1 LHRAGN
7 RVLLRCVLPHAFGP
21 NPDILEA
28 LQIALAK
35 NCVLGAD
42 YGTMHLTLETG
53 AARRALSIVAIFAAA
68 ILSYQAIRIWLADH
82 QIHSSRL
89 DIIERGAALEPGN
102 ADAWDILGRYQQLDF
117 AAGDPAQ
124 ALAAFQ
130 RAVEDNPLSAYY
142 WMNLAGAYEAT
153 GDIAHAREAFER
165 ARAVYP
171 LSAEVAW
178 NYGNFLLRQEQF
190 PEGYAEI
197 QIAVRADPSLLPLA
211 ISRTWRSNHDVG
223 TLLNDILP
231 QNPEAY
237 LQALDFFASIQQAEP
252 GLAVWQRLAS
262 LGQPI
267 ALPRSFRF
275 LDELIREDRSNDAS
289 RVWREGLT
297 LAGLPREEPTNQS
310 LIWDGT
316 FAHDFPN
323 GGLGWRWDNLLGVAI
338 DFDAPP
344 PSAGARSVRLDFGGG
359 TNPELVQ
366 PAEYVPVE
374 PDRSYHF
381 HAYLRTEAITTE
393 SGMQFYISDPNHY
406 GAVSLFTEN
415 LAGTHLWTRVDAELT
430 TGPQTH
436 FLKISLYRRASRLF
450 DNKLSGTVWMADL
463 SLVPSQGSP
472 GRTSP

>member
-1 LHRAGN
+1 
-7 RVLLRCVLPHAFGP
+7 V
-21 NPDILEA
+21 D
-28 LQIALAK
+28 
-35 NCVLGAD
+35 
-42 YGTMHLTLETG
+42 LTLEAKG
-53 AARRALSIVAIFAAA
+53 LRRSLLIVALSAAA
-68 ILSYQAIRIWLADH
+68 ILSYQAIRLWLADH
-82 QIHSSRL
+82 RIHSNRL
-89 DIIERGAALEPGN
+89 ELIERGASLEPGN

-124 ALAAFQ
+124 AVTDFEK
-130 RAVEDNPLSAYY
+130 AVHDNPLSAYY

-153 GDIAHAREAFER
+153 GDTARAREAFDR

-197 QIAVRADPSLLPLA
+197 QLAVRADPSLLPLA
-211 ISRTWRSNHDVG
+211 ISRAWRSNHDVG
-223 TLLNDILP
+223 TLLGEILP
-231 QNPEAY
+231 QDPEAY
-237 LQALDFFASIQQAEP
+237 FQTLDFFASIQQAEP
-252 GLAVWQRLAS
+252 GLTVWQRLVS
-262 LGQPI
+262 LGRPI

-275 LDELIREDRSNDAS
+275 LDELIHEDRSNDAS
-289 RVWREGLT
+289 RVWREALT
-297 LAGLPREEPTNQS
+297 LAGLPHEDPANQS

-323 GGLGWRWDNLLGVAI
+323 GGLGWRWENPLGVAI

-344 PSAGARSVRLDFGGG
+344 PSGGVRSMRLDFGGG
-359 TNPELVQ
+359 TNPELLQ
-366 PAEYVPVE
+366 PAEYVCVE
-374 PDRSYHF
+374 PNRTYRF
-381 HAYLRTEAITTE
+381 HADMRTEGITTE

-406 GAVSLFTEN
+406 SAVSLFTEN
-415 LAGTHLWTRVDAELT
+415 LTGSHLWTPVDAEVI

-436 FLKISLYRRASRLF
+436 FLKVSLYRRASRLF
-450 DNKLSGTVWMADL
+450 DNKLSGTVWMGDV